1 MRSIHN
7 NRSIQQDILKND
19 DFDFK
24 IVKVIDESNYLY
36 YDEIRNKMY
45 LVEYKLIKSGILNGE
60 DLYNLETLKV
70 VDARLK
76 RVQEDQEKI
85 SKRKQEV
92 YDMLKLSNEKLLYEY
107 ATNNDFF
114 ESRLLKEEILKR
126 MS

>member
-1 MRSIHN
+1 MTIINKLSKD
-7 NRSIQQDILKND
+7 SYDVEMFM
-19 DFDFK
+19 DFL
-24 IVKVIDESNYLY
+24 S
-36 YDEIRNKMY
+36 
-45 LVEYKLIKSGILNGE
+45 GE

>member
-1 MRSIHN
+1 MTIINKLSKD
-7 NRSIQQDILKND
+7 SYDVEMFM
-19 DFDFK
+19 DFL
-24 IVKVIDESNYLY
+24 S
-36 YDEIRNKMY
+36 
-45 LVEYKLIKSGILNGE
+45 GE

-107 ATNNDFF
+107 ATNNVFF

>member
-1 MRSIHN
+1 M
-7 NRSIQQDILKND
+7 KND

-24 IVKVIDESNYLY
+24 IVKVIDESDYLY

-85 SKRKQEV
+85 SKRKREV
-92 YDMLKLSNEKLLYEY
+92 YDMLKLSNERLLYEY

-126 MS
+126 MN